1 MTRALPAAS
10 SLPRRLA
17 WFAALALLLTAC
29 APSAFPTIGTDP
41 AAAELRRTA
50 DILYHRMELGY
61 LETGVYTTNALIDVS
76 LPEGAKWTL
85 LDFAQD
91 GSSYAL
97 LLTSTRYPDAAW
109 RITPRGVAR
118 ASAP

>member
-1 MTRALPAAS
+1 MTYVRQAAHGP
-10 SLPRRLA
+10 LRRIA
-17 WFAALALLLTAC
+17 WFAVLAVLLSAC
-29 APSAFPTIGTDP
+29 APSAFPSVGTDP
-41 AAAELRRTA
+41 AVVELRRTA

-61 LETGVYTTNALIDVS
+61 LETGVYTTNALIDAP

-97 LLTSTRYPDAAW
+97 LLTSTRVPDVAF